1 MDKVE
6 KTISSTMKY
15 RGRILNLRVD
25 TVQTPSGKEAIREVV
40 EHKPAVGVLP
50 VTSDGSVLL
59 IRQYRYALGQEIFE
73 IPAGLVDEGEDFP
86 SAARRELQEEIGYYP
101 ETLEEIGRMYNS
113 PGFCTEMLIL
123 YIGTDLRPSKLDHD
137 DDEFI
142 ETVSVPADEIA
153 SLLTDGQII
162 DGKTFS
168 ALSWYL
174 AFRSKG

>member
-1 MDKVE
+1 MDNAE
-6 KTISSTMKY
+6 KMISTHRAY
-15 RGRILNLRVD
+15 RGKILNLRIDKVE
-25 TVQTPSGKEAIREVV
+25 TPDGKKVIREVV
-40 EHKPAVGVLP
+40 EHEPAVGILP

-59 IRQYRYALGQEIFE
+59 IRQFRYALGQEILE
-73 IPAGLVDEGEDFP
+73 IPAGIVDEGEDFL

-101 ETLEEIGRMYNS
+101 GTLEEMGRMYNS

-123 YIGTDLRPSKLDHD
+123 FLASDLRPSKLDHD

-142 ETVSVPADEIA
+142 ETVSIPAEEIA
-153 SLLTDGQII
+153 SLLADGKII

-174 AFRSKG
+174 AFRG